1 MKMVRKFLIKVI
13 FLVID
18 LIFKIKLY
26 KAMKEKEFDEL
37 FNNKN
42 GEIEE
47 ITIEPKSDSE
57 TETETE
63 QKPELDAEPSR
74 RGRRKTE
81 LKAHGG
87 KVYRVEV
94 DSGLVCEIDGN
105 KIPKTE
111 RRHFSDY
118 VSGFE
123 HKETKVESEGK
134 PLNIPADLILNFA
147 IVPLNNHVAEKTKD
161 ELKLKIGNGLNPE
174 REKAAADLAELLSKY
189 IADKTRVANP
199 NEVILA
205 TSAIL
210 FAAPLA
216 VSYSTNKKEDA

>member
-1 MKMVRKFLIKVI
+1 MIKNFLIKVV
-13 FLVID
+13 FWVID

-26 KAMKEKEFDEL
+26 RAMKEKEFDNL
-37 FNNKN
+37 FNGNGN

-47 ITIEPKSDSE
+47 ITIEPSE
-57 TETETE
+57 
-63 QKPELDAEPSR
+63 KAEPASEPAELESEPEPAR

-81 LKAHGG
+81 LRAHAG
-87 KVYRVEV
+87 KVYRVEIET
-94 DSGLVCEIDGN
+94 GLVQEIDGK
-105 KIPKTE
+105 KIPKAE

-118 VSGFE
+118 VSGNFE
-123 HKETKVESEGK
+123 QKEQKVESEGK

-147 IVPLNNHVAEKTKD
+147 IVPLNNHIAEKTKD

-189 IADKTRVANP
+189 IAEKTRVANP

>member
-1 MKMVRKFLIKVI
+1 MIKKILIKVI
-13 FLVID
+13 FWVID

-26 KAMKEKEFDEL
+26 RAMKEKEFDNF
-37 FNNKN
+37 FNGEGN

-47 ITIEPKSDSE
+47 ITIEPSE
-57 TETETE
+57 
-63 QKPELDAEPSR
+63 KAESEPVLESEPVQESR

-81 LKAHGG
+81 LRAHAG

-94 DSGLVCEIDGN
+94 ETGLVCEIDGK
-105 KIPKTE
+105 KIPKAE
-111 RRHFSDY
+111 RKYFSDY
-118 VSGFE
+118 VSGNFE
-123 HKETKVESEGK
+123 REELKVESEGK

-147 IVPLNNHVAEKTKD
+147 IVPLNNHIAEKTKD

-189 IADKTRVANP
+189 IAEKTRVANP

>member
-1 MKMVRKFLIKVI
+1 MIKKVLIKIVFWI
-13 FLVID
+13 ID
-18 LIFKIKLY
+18 LKFKIKLY
-26 KAMKEKEFDEL
+26 KAMKEKEFDNL
-37 FNNKN
+37 FNGNGN

-47 ITIEPKSDSE
+47 ITIESSEKAESEPEPAELDSE
-57 TETETE
+57 
-63 QKPELDAEPSR
+63 PVSR

-81 LKAHGG
+81 LRAHGG

-94 DSGLVCEIDGN
+94 ETGLVCEIDGK
-105 KIPKTE
+105 KIPKAE

-118 VSGFE
+118 VSGNFE
-123 HKETKVESEGK
+123 QKETKVESEGK

-174 REKAAADLAELLSKY
+174 REKAASDLAELLSKY
-189 IADKTRVANP
+189 IAEKTRVANP
-199 NEVILA
+199 NEVVLA
-205 TSAIL
+205 ASAIL

>member
-1 MKMVRKFLIKVI
+1 MIKNFLIKVV
-13 FLVID
+13 FWFID
-18 LIFKIKLY
+18 LKFKIKIY
-26 KAMKEKEFDEL
+26 RAMKEKEFDNL
-37 FNNKN
+37 FNGNGN

-47 ITIEPKSDSE
+47 ITIEP
-57 TETETE
+57 TE
-63 QKPELDAEPSR
+63 KAEPVLEPAESEPASR
-74 RGRRKTE
+74 KGRRKTE

-94 DSGLVCEIDGN
+94 ESGLVCEVDGK
-105 KIPKTE
+105 KIPKAE

-118 VSGFE
+118 VNGNFE
-123 HKETKVESEGK
+123 REELKVESEGK

-189 IADKTRVANP
+189 IAEKTRVANP

-216 VSYSTNKKEDA
+216 VSYSTNKKDDV

>member
-1 MKMVRKFLIKVI
+1 MIKKVLIKIVFWI
-13 FLVID
+13 ID
-18 LIFKIKLY
+18 LKFKIKLY
-26 KAMKEKEFDEL
+26 KAMKEKEFDNL
-37 FNNKN
+37 FNGNGN

-47 ITIEPKSDSE
+47 ITIESSEKAESEPEPAELDSE
-57 TETETE
+57 
-63 QKPELDAEPSR
+63 PVSR

-81 LKAHGG
+81 LRAHGG

-94 DSGLVCEIDGN
+94 ETGLVCEIDGK
-105 KIPKTE
+105 KIPKAE

-118 VSGFE
+118 VSGNFE
-123 HKETKVESEGK
+123 QKETKVESEGK

-147 IVPLNNHVAEKTKD
+147 IVPLNNHIAEKTKD

-189 IADKTRVANP
+189 IAEKTRVANP

>member
-1 MKMVRKFLIKVI
+1 MIKKILIKVI
-13 FLVID
+13 FWVID

-26 KAMKEKEFDEL
+26 RAMKEKEFDNL
-37 FNNKN
+37 FNGNGN

-47 ITIEPKSDSE
+47 ITIEPSE
-57 TETETE
+57 
-63 QKPELDAEPSR
+63 KAEPASEPAELESEPVQESR

-81 LKAHGG
+81 LRAHAG
-87 KVYRVEV
+87 KVYRVEIET
-94 DSGLVCEIDGN
+94 GLVQEIDGK
-105 KIPKTE
+105 KIPKAE

-118 VSGFE
+118 VSGNFE
-123 HKETKVESEGK
+123 REELKVESEGK

-147 IVPLNNHVAEKTKD
+147 IVPLNNHIAEKTKD

-189 IADKTRVANP
+189 IAEKTRVANP

-216 VSYSTNKKEDA
+216 VSYSTNRKEDA